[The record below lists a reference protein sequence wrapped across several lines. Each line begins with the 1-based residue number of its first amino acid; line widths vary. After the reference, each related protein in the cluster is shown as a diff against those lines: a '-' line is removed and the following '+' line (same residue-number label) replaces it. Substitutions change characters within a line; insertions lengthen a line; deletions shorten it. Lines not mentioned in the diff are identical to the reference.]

1 MIAPLA
7 SVFAVALMIA
17 AGSQDDASKPN
28 GSWILVEG
36 EQDGKPLPQDV
47 QGAKMVIDGEKH
59 TLMPGPVPV
68 RGQ

>member
-17 AGSQDDASKPN
+17 AGSQDDASKLN
-28 GSWILVEG
+28 GSWILVARTG
-36 EQDGKPLPQDV
+36 RKPLPQDV